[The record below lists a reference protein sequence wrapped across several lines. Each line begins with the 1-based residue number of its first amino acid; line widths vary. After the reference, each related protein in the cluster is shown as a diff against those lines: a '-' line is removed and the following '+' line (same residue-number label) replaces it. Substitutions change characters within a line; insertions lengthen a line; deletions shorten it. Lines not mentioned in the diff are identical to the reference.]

1 MLLLAAAA
9 FVGSPACAA
18 CHHRTAA
25 DYAKTPM
32 ARSSG
37 RVERI
42 DPTQFTAAGHQYR
55 IANNRLYFDQGAA
68 PFDYFIGSNTAGRSY
83 LFSREG
89 YLFEL
94 PVTWYQQSRKWD
106 ASPGYEHET
115 EVRLNR
121 PIDPTCLSCH
131 ASRLQPIYGTQN
143 GYADPPYLEGGV
155 SCERCHGP
163 GGEHVQNPALSR
175 MVNPAKLGREERDS
189 ICAQCHLT
197 GEARIDRAGRRFT
210 EYRPGARLS
219 DYVTYLV
226 WKDRD
231 PTMKVTSHVEKL
243 AMSRCRRESGGAM
256 WCGTCHDVH
265 SNANRTQK
273 ACISCHANAHHREQ
287 SCASCHMQRS
297 RTTDVAHDVATD
309 HSIPGARRPFA
320 GERVLVAFAGTAD
333 NRALGLAYA
342 ELGDPRARE
351 YLLRAHPADA
361 AVLLRLERYEAVLRE
376 DPANSVA
383 LVNLGVIYAQAGRTD
398 EAGRLWERA
407 LRTNPAIEGAA
418 LNLARL
424 RSAAEARTILQRY
437 LAFNPGSKAARSDL
451 EAIR

>member
-9 FVGSPACAA
+9 FVGSAA
-18 CHHRTAA
+18 CGSCHPKIAA

-37 RVERI
+37 RVERL
-42 DPTQFTAAGHQYR
+42 DPVRFTAGGHRYR
-55 IANNRLYFDQGAA
+55 IANNRLYFDQGDV

-94 PVTWYQQSRKWD
+94 PVTWYQQTRKWD
-106 ASPGYEHET
+106 ASPGYEQES

-121 PIDPTCLSCH
+121 AIDPTCLACH

-143 GYADPPYLEGGV
+143 RYADPPFLEGGV

-163 GGEHVQNPALSR
+163 GSEHVQNPAASH

-189 ICAQCHLT
+189 VCAQCHLT
-197 GEARIDRAGRRFT
+197 GEARIDHAGRRFA

-265 SNANRTQK
+265 SNASRTQE
-273 ACISCHANAHHREQ
+273 ACTSCHASAHHVEQ
-287 SCASCHMQRS
+287 SCASCHMRRS
-297 RTTDVAHDVATD
+297 PTSDVAHGVATD
-309 HSIPGARRPFA
+309 HSIPGKRRISA

-333 NRALGLAYA
+333 DRALGLAYA

-351 YLLRAHPADA
+351 HLLRAQPADA
-361 AVLLRLERYEAVLRE
+361 TVLLHLGQYEAVLRD
-376 DPANSVA
+376 DPTNPVA
-383 LVNLGVIYAQAGRTD
+383 LVNLGVTYARRGRTE
-398 EAGRLWERA
+398 EAARLWERA

-418 LNLARL
+418 LNLAKVRP
-424 RSAAEARTILQRY
+424 AGEARAILQRY
-437 LAFNPGSKAARSDL
+437 LSFNPGSAVARSAL